1 MDFAK
6 KLGEEFK
13 IRIDHA
19 NNIIKLIE
27 EGNTIP
33 FIARYRK
40 EMTGA
45 CDDQVLREFNDRLN
59 YLKNLEKRKEEV
71 RNSITEQGKMTDE
84 IENALLNSQTLTEV
98 EDIYRPYKQKR
109 KTRASIA
116 IEKGLQPL
124 ADIILGQNTKEDI
137 LKLAE
142 EKPCVIVGRCAD
154 YILSSSG
161 KFNEKKLLNVFICA
175 DFNDRIE
182 RGIKYYGLPANDA
195 KKIITQ
201 IDKRRANHYNTF
213 TENEWGNRKNYELIL
228 NSSYFGIDAAVD
240 IICNSAVID

>member
-1 MDFAK
+1 MSRIITISREYGSGGRLIGK
-6 KLGEEFK
+6 KVAEK
-13 IRIDHA
+13 
-19 NNIIKLIE
+19 
-27 EGNTIP
+27 
-33 FIARYRK
+33 
-40 EMTGA
+40 
-45 CDDQVLREFNDRLN
+45 LN
-59 YLKNLEKRKEEV
+59 YAFYYKELIDMAAQE
-71 RNSITEQGKMTDE
+71 SGLAPEF
-84 IENALLNSQTLTEV
+84 
-98 EDIYRPYKQKR
+98 
-109 KTRASIA
+109 
-116 IEKGLQPL
+116 IEKSEQNISSGWLYNMMLGSSYAVGTTGSTPGSSNPILPL
-124 ADIILGQNTKEDI
+124 ADQIFNAQRKVI

>member
-1 MDFAK
+1 MGKLNFFEEKQK
-6 KLGEEFK
+6 KVAEK
-13 IRIDHA
+13 
-19 NNIIKLIE
+19 
-27 EGNTIP
+27 
-33 FIARYRK
+33 
-40 EMTGA
+40 
-45 CDDQVLREFNDRLN
+45 LN
-59 YLKNLEKRKEEV
+59 YAFYDKELIDMAAQE
-71 RNSITEQGKMTDE
+71 SGLAPEF
-84 IENALLNSQTLTEV
+84 
-98 EDIYRPYKQKR
+98 
-109 KTRASIA
+109 
-116 IEKGLQPL
+116 IEKSEQNISSGWLYNMMHGSSYAVGTTGSTPGSSNPILPL
-124 ADIILGQNTKEDI
+124 ADQIFNAQRKVI

>member
-1 MDFAK
+1 MSRIITISREYGSGGCLIGK
-6 KLGEEFK
+6 KVAEK
-13 IRIDHA
+13 
-19 NNIIKLIE
+19 
-27 EGNTIP
+27 
-33 FIARYRK
+33 
-40 EMTGA
+40 
-45 CDDQVLREFNDRLN
+45 LN
-59 YLKNLEKRKEEV
+59 YAFYDKELIDMAAQE
-71 RNSITEQGKMTDE
+71 SGLAPEF
-84 IENALLNSQTLTEV
+84 
-98 EDIYRPYKQKR
+98 
-109 KTRASIA
+109 
-116 IEKGLQPL
+116 IEKSEQNISSGWLYNMMLGSSYAVGTTGSTPGSSNPILPL
-124 ADIILGQNTKEDI
+124 ADQIFNAQRKVI

>member
-1 MDFAK
+1 MSRIITISREYGSGGRLIGK
-6 KLGEEFK
+6 KVAEK
-13 IRIDHA
+13 
-19 NNIIKLIE
+19 
-27 EGNTIP
+27 
-33 FIARYRK
+33 
-40 EMTGA
+40 
-45 CDDQVLREFNDRLN
+45 LN
-59 YLKNLEKRKEEV
+59 YAFYDKELIDMAAQE
-71 RNSITEQGKMTDE
+71 SGLAPEF
-84 IENALLNSQTLTEV
+84 
-98 EDIYRPYKQKR
+98 
-109 KTRASIA
+109 
-116 IEKGLQPL
+116 IEKSEQNISSGWLYNMMLGSSYAVGTTGSTPGSSNPILPL
-124 ADIILGQNTKEDI
+124 ADQIFNAQRKVI

-154 YILSSSG
+154 YILSSSR
-161 KFNEKKLLNVFICA
+161 KFNEKKLLNVFICV
-175 DFNDRIE
+175 DFYDRIE

>member
-1 MDFAK
+1 MSRIITISREYGSGGRLIGK
-6 KLGEEFK
+6 KVAEK
-13 IRIDHA
+13 
-19 NNIIKLIE
+19 
-27 EGNTIP
+27 
-33 FIARYRK
+33 
-40 EMTGA
+40 
-45 CDDQVLREFNDRLN
+45 LN
-59 YLKNLEKRKEEV
+59 YAFYDKELIDMAAQE
-71 RNSITEQGKMTDE
+71 SGLAPEF
-84 IENALLNSQTLTEV
+84 
-98 EDIYRPYKQKR
+98 
-109 KTRASIA
+109 
-116 IEKGLQPL
+116 IEKSEQNISSGWLYNMMLGSSYAVGTTGSTPGSSNPILPL
-124 ADIILGQNTKEDI
+124 ADQIFNAQRKVI

-154 YILSSSG
+154 YILSSSR
-161 KFNEKKLLNVFICA
+161 KFNENKLLNVFICA